1 MDKKRYDEFEMYKEK
16 LDEMYEKDPEKAT
29 MEAYNSLVR
38 LGAINGKTKK
48 LSDGNFWIV
57 CIVSV
62 CVVIFLLGLFNIK
75 SIMLYLF
82 GFVFFVAGMCISL
95 QAEKV
100 GILFVF
106 SHGATGLAIMI
117 GSLVSG
123 IIKNP
128 LFTDGGTS
136 LYIYLVICGILLLG
150 GFLFVAI
157 SSLLNDV
164 NMKKRLFIGLCI
176 MACGLLLL
184 GLFPY
189 TMNYI
194 YSLGV

>member
-82 GFVFFVAGMCISL
+82 GFVF
-95 QAEKV
+95 
-100 GILFVF
+100 
-106 SHGATGLAIMI
+106 SHGGTGLGIMI

-123 IIKNP
+123 IIDNP
-128 LFTDGGTS
+128 LFTDGGTN
-136 LYIYLVICGILLLG
+136 LYVYLVICGLLLLG

-176 MACGLLLL
+176 ITGGLLLL
-184 GLFPY
+184 GLFPHI
-189 TMNYI
+189 MNYI

>member
-95 QAEKV
+95 QADKGSV
-100 GILFVF
+100 LFVF
-106 SHGATGLAIMI
+106 SHGGTGLGIMI

-123 IIKNP
+123 IIDNP
-128 LFTDGGTS
+128 LFTDGGTN
-136 LYIYLVICGILLLG
+136 LYVYLVICGLLLLG

-176 MACGLLLL
+176 ITGGLLLL
-184 GLFPY
+184 GLFPHI
-189 TMNYI
+189 MNYI